1 MDSVA
6 CQVASRRDSDQ
17 QGGTGIDQTATD
29 LESGMRL
36 AASHNFREENFLLGW
51 EFRVR
56 ECVGGKYPS

>member
-17 QGGTGIDQTATD
+17 QVGPRIDQAVID

-36 AASHNFREENFLLGW
+36 AASHNFREENSLLGW

-56 ECVGGKYPS
+56 KYAGE